1 MSKTKKEN
9 KKCVFEDDEF
19 WDDIKTLK
27 ITSNNISTYNNNNKY
42 LKKKKIKQNNSIL
55 LKSSEIKKNN
65 NKKNSISLN
74 KNKQNNKNK
83 NTILKPIIIK
93 NYNNDDKNK
102 EYNFIPETNKNYK
115 ITKYIYLNNN
125 KNIYDRNL
133 LWLNYIRIKKSRIR
147 EKEYIKKN
155 NFSFKPIINN
165 NINLNNIFNNNSN
178 FLIKNYYY
186 KTQRKKN
193 NSKTT
198 SNINSS
204 RNISNS
210 TRIKSYRSS
219 KLNLSMINSNNNY
232 IRDLSQQ
239 NKKSKKIYQN
249 YSIDFGYNNYDL
261 NIKLLHEELQKTGSN
276 DKL

>member
-27 ITSNNISTYNNNNKY
+27 ISSNNISTYNNYINY
-42 LKKKKIKQNNSIL
+42 LKKNKIKQKNSIL
-55 LKSSEIKKNN
+55 LKSSEKKKNN
-65 NKKNSISLN
+65 NKKNSTSLN
-74 KNKQNNKNK
+74 KNRQINKNK
-83 NTILKPIIIK
+83 NSILKTIIIK
-93 NYNNDDKNK
+93 NYNEDKK
-102 EYNFIPETNKNYK
+102 KDYNFIPEINKNYK

-193 NSKTT
+193 SSNSTI
-198 SNINSS
+198 NINSS

-232 IRDLSQQ
+232 IRDLSHQ
-239 NKKSKKIYQN
+239 NKKNKKIYQN
-249 YSIDFGYNNYDL
+249 YSIDFGYNNNFEL

-276 DKL
+276 DNL

>member
-55 LKSSEIKKNN
+55 LKSSEIKKNT

-239 NKKSKKIYQN
+239 NKKNKKIYQN

>member
-27 ITSNNISTYNNNNKY
+27 ITSNNISTYNNNKY
-42 LKKKKIKQNNSIL
+42 LKKKKIKQNNAIL
-55 LKSSEIKKNN
+55 LKSSEIKKNT